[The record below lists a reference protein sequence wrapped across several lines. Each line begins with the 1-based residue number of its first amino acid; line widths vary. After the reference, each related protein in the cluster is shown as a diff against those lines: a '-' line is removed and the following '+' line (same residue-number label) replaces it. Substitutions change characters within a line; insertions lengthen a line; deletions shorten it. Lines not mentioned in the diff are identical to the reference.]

1 MRARLLSVGIPID
14 RISFSADQRSTPSRS
29 MAVSYSIV
37 CSLLGHETI
46 FFSVLGLTA
55 FACLRAQEKM
65 GVNTILG
72 FLILFLYYRLL

>member
-1 MRARLLSVGIPID
+1 
-14 RISFSADQRSTPSRS
+14 

-72 FLILFLYYRLL
+72 FLILLYYRLL